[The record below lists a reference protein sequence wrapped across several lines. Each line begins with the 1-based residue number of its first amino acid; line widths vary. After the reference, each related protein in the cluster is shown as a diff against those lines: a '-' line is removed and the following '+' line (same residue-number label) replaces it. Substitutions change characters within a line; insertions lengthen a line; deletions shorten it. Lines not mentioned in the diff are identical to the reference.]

1 MKYICNMTIDD
12 TYSPY
17 LICGPCGVE
26 SLEQMQLL
34 GTQLAPIP
42 INMIRG
48 GVWKPR
54 SKPGHFEGRGELG
67 LQWLKE
73 AGKIANK
80 PICTEVA
87 NKQQVALAL
96 QYDID
101 AVWIGARTTVNPFLV
116 QEICDSLQGSKVTVM
131 VKNPVNPDVELWSG
145 AIERLQKSNVVDIKL
160 IHRGFSVY
168 DTQSEY
174 RNKPIWAIPIEMK
187 RRYSHI
193 PIICDI
199 SHISGK
205 TSLLQSVAQRA
216 MDLDFDGL
224 MIETHPSPEKALSD
238 AQQQITPATLHA
250 LLNQLQYC
258 TPHSED
264 AQWQIEEMRHILDT
278 IDAEI
283 VGLLGKRMNTARNL
297 GDIKI
302 ANDISIFQ
310 LERWRAIVDSRRE
323 WAVSQNLSPDFI
335 YKIFELIHNT
345 SIQLQLDRKNI
356 LRKK

>member
-1 MKYICNMTIDD
+1 MTIDNM
-12 TYSPY
+12 YSPY
-17 LICGPCGVE
+17 LVCGPCGVE
-26 SLEQMQLL
+26 SEEQMRLIAA
-34 GTQLAPIP
+34 QLAPMP

-54 SKPGHFEGRGELG
+54 SKPGHFEGSGEQG

-80 PICTEVA
+80 PVCTEVA
-87 NKQQVALAL
+87 NKHQVALAL
-96 QYDID
+96 LYNLD

-116 QEICDSLQGSKVTVM
+116 QEICDSLQGSNIIVM
-131 VKNPVNPDVELWSG
+131 VKNPINPDVELWSG
-145 AIERLQKSNVVDIKL
+145 AIERLQKSKIENIKI

-168 DTQSEY
+168 DTQSEF

-187 RRYSHI
+187 RRYAHI
-193 PIICDI
+193 PLLCDI

-216 MDLDFDGL
+216 IDLNFDGL
-224 MIETHPSPEKALSD
+224 MIETHPTPEKALSD
-238 AQQQITPATLHA
+238 AQQQITPAVLHD
-250 LLNQLQYC
+250 LLNQIQYC

-264 AQWQIEEMRHILDT
+264 VQSQIEEMRHILDT

-310 LERWRAIVDSRRE
+310 LERWQEIVNSRRE
-323 WAVSQNLSPDFI
+323 WALNHDLPANFI
-335 YKIFELIHNT
+335 HKVFELIHNT

-356 LRKK
+356 HRKK

>member
-1 MKYICNMTIDD
+1 MTIDK
-12 TYSPY
+12 TNCPY
-17 LICGPCGVE
+17 LVCGPCGVE
-26 SLEQMQLL
+26 SEEQMQLIA
-34 GTQLAPIP
+34 TQLATMP

-54 SKPGHFEGRGELG
+54 SKPGHFEGMGVQG

-80 PICTEVA
+80 PVCTEVA

-96 QYDID
+96 EYNLD

-116 QEICDSLQGSKVTVM
+116 QEICDSLQGSNMIVM
-131 VKNPVNPDVELWSG
+131 VKNPINPDVELWSG
-145 AIERLQKSNVVDIKL
+145 AIERLQKSNIEHIKL

-187 RRYSHI
+187 RRFSHI
-193 PIICDI
+193 PILCDI

-205 TSLLQSVAQRA
+205 KSLLQSVAQRA
-216 MDLDFDGL
+216 IDLNFDGL
-224 MIETHPSPEKALSD
+224 MIETHPTPEKALSD
-238 AQQQITPATLHA
+238 AQQQITPNALHE

-264 AQWQIEEMRHILDT
+264 AQSLIEEMRHILDT

-297 GDIKI
+297 GDVKI
-302 ANDISIFQ
+302 TNDIAIFQ
-310 LERWRAIVDSRRE
+310 LERWREIVDSRRE
-323 WAVSQNLSPDFI
+323 WAVSQNLSPEFI

-345 SIQLQLDRKNI
+345 SIQIQLDRKNI